1 MTEQEYQKAVAY
13 LQEEGVDLSPIDSV
27 KPGMWALYDDGGNL
41 SLFSAKREAIED
53 LLSRHM
59 QTHQHCRVRR
69 CRSGRYEVS
78 VLDPGEE
85 RERVWRRYALVRIGP
100 ENLQALREMALVNL
114 LPEDYW

>member
-13 LQEEGVDLSPIDSV
+13 LQEVGADLSPIDSV
-27 KPGMWALYDDGGNL
+27 KVGMWALYDDGGNL

-59 QTHQHCRVRR
+59 QTRQRCRVRR

-78 VLDPGEE
+78 VLDPGED
-85 RERVWRRYALVRIGP
+85 RERVWRQYALVRIGP
-100 ENLQALREMALVNL
+100 EDLQAFREMALVDM
-114 LPEDYW
+114 LPDDYW